1 MLEEKDQERNFLSL
15 KFRCT
20 FMKLVHVVC
29 NQLKNF
35 DRVSLINF
43 VNLRFHKTTSKICRC
58 ETRECLSGKNGI
70 FLHGF
75 LSPDVVVNV
84 ISKEQTYSRSCFTF
98 APLYCVTNNNI
109 N

>member
-1 MLEEKDQERNFLSL
+1 
-15 KFRCT
+15 
-20 FMKLVHVVC
+20 MKLVHLVC

-43 VNLRFHKTTSKICRC
+43 VNLRFHETTSKICRC

-70 FLHGF
+70 FL
-75 LSPDVVVNV
+75 SPNVAVNV
-84 ISKEQTYSRSCFTF
+84 NSKEQTYSRFCFTF